1 MSRKVITMEQ
11 KLAAVFADVAAG
23 RATVTQVCAGLGIS
37 RDSYYRYRRRF
48 SAEGLA
54 GLQLRSRA
62 PKYSP
67 TRTGEAMTELIVA
80 ARQQL
85 EREGWD
91 NGAWSIHA
99 RLRHD
104 GVSDVPA
111 ARTIHRVLHRQ
122 GLITPEPRKRPRS
135 SYRRF
140 VFPATDDCWQIDA
153 FEHTLANPAAADPAA
168 VDPAAV
174 DPAAA
179 DPAAGV
185 VVVFEI
191 LDDHS
196 RYNVDAL
203 AWPQE
208 NTEGAWTAMTRAI
221 GRYGPP
227 RMVLSDNGLAFTGR
241 RVNSQ
246 VLFEKNLARL
256 GVKLINSRPG
266 HPQTNG
272 KNERAHATAQ
282 RWLAAQPPAATLTD
296 LQALLE
302 RYRTAYNRRPHQG
315 IDHHTPLQRRLA
327 GTRPTPPAPP
337 DQTPTHPHPPT
348 QVIEARA
355 SSRDGYLCLQNTIIP
370 LGTEYAELP
379 LTAFITGDHALVFY
393 REQLIRELIID
404 RARKRQPPAR
414 PRTGTRRTLT
424 YNPHP

>member
-11 KLAAVFADVAAG
+11 KLAAVFAEAASG
-23 RATVTQVCAGLGIS
+23 RATVTQVCAELGIS

-48 SAEGLA
+48 SAQGLI

-62 PKYSP
+62 PIHSP
-67 TRTGEAMTELIVA
+67 TRTGQEMTALIVA

-85 EREGWD
+85 EHEGWD

-104 GVSDVPA
+104 GITDLPC

-122 GLITPEPRKRPRS
+122 GLITPQPRKQPRS
-135 SYRRF
+135 SFRRF

-153 FEHTLANPAAADPAA
+153 FEHALADPAA
-168 VDPAAV
+168 T
-174 DPAAA
+174 
-179 DPAAGV
+179 V

-196 RYNVDAL
+196 RYHVAAL

-208 NTEGAWTAMTRAI
+208 TTEGAWTAMTQAI
-221 GRYGPP
+221 TRYGTP

-241 RVNSQ
+241 RVNSR
-246 VLFEKNLARL
+246 VLFEKNLAHL

-282 RWLAAQPPAATLTD
+282 RWLAAQPPATTLPD
-296 LQALLE
+296 LQTLLE

-315 IDHHTPLQRRLA
+315 IDHDTPLQRRLA
-327 GTRPTPPAPP
+327 GTRTPPAPAQP
-337 DQTPTHPHPPT
+337 RPHT
-348 QVIEARA
+348 QALEARA

-370 LGTEYAELP
+370 LGTEYAALP
-379 LTAFITGDHALVFY
+379 LTAFITGDHTLIFY
-393 REQLIRELIID
+393 REQLVRELIID
-404 RARKRQPPAR
+404 RTRKRQPPAR
-414 PRTGTRRTLT
+414 PRTGTRHTLT
-424 YNPHP
+424 YNPTPDRQTCPDTNRQLSAVT

>member
-1 MSRKVITMEQ
+1 MSRKVVTMEQ
-11 KLAAVFADVAAG
+11 KLAAVFADVACG
-23 RATVTQVCAGLGIS
+23 RATVTQVCTELGIS

-48 SAEGLA
+48 AAQGLA
-54 GLQLRSRA
+54 GLQRRSRA
-62 PKYSP
+62 PHRSP
-67 TRTGEAMTELIVA
+67 TRTGEAMTELIVT
-80 ARQQL
+80 ARGQL

-104 GVSDVPA
+104 GVDDVPA

-122 GLITPEPRKRPRS
+122 GLIIPAPRKRPRS

-153 FEHTLANPAAADPAA
+153 FEHPLADPAA
-168 VDPAAV
+168 SP
-174 DPAAA
+174 
-179 DPAAGV
+179 

-191 LDDHS
+191 IDDHS
-196 RYNVDAL
+196 RYHLDAL

-208 NTEGAWTAMTRAI
+208 TTEGAWTAMTRAI
-221 GRYGPP
+221 ARYGTP

-256 GVKLINSRPG
+256 GVKLINSKPR

-272 KNERAHATAQ
+272 KNERAHATTQ
-282 RWLAAQPPAATLTD
+282 RWLAAQPPADTLTD

-302 RYRTAYNRRPHQG
+302 RYRPAYNHRPHQG

-327 GTRPTPPAPP
+327 GTRPTPDTPDAPA
-337 DQTPTHPHPPT
+337 QQHAPT
-348 QVIEARA
+348 QVLEARA

-370 LGTEYAELP
+370 LGTEYATLP
-379 LTAFITGDHALVFY
+379 LTTFITGDHALVFY
-393 REQLIRELIID
+393 REQLVRELIID
-404 RARKRQPPAR
+404 RTRKRQPPAR
-414 PRTGTRRTLT
+414 PRTGARRTLT

>member
-11 KLAAVFADVAAG
+11 KLAAVFAEVASG
-23 RATVTQVCAGLGIS
+23 RATVTQVCAELGIS

-48 SAEGLA
+48 TTEGLA

-62 PKYSP
+62 PHHSP
-67 TRTGEAMTELIVA
+67 TRTSEAMTELIVT
-80 ARQQL
+80 ARAQL

-111 ARTIHRVLHRQ
+111 ARTIHRVLARQ

-153 FEHTLANPAAADPAA
+153 FEHALTDPAA
-168 VDPAAV
+168 SP
-174 DPAAA
+174 
-179 DPAAGV
+179 

-208 NTEGAWTAMTRAI
+208 TTEGAWTAMTRAI
-221 GRYGPP
+221 SRYGTP

-327 GTRPTPPAPP
+327 GTRPAPPAPT
-337 DQTPTHPHPPT
+337 QPHQYT
-348 QVIEARA
+348 QVVEARA

-370 LGTEYAELP
+370 LGTEYAALP
-379 LTAFITGDHALVFY
+379 LTAFITGDHVLVFY
-393 REQLIRELIID
+393 REQLVRELIID
-404 RARKRQPPAR
+404 RALKRQPPAR

>member
-11 KLAAVFADVAAG
+11 KLAAVFAEVAAG
-23 RATVTQVCAGLGIS
+23 RASVTQVCAELGIS
-37 RDSYYRYRRRF
+37 RDSYYRYRQRF
-48 SAEGLA
+48 TVEGLA
-54 GLQLRSRA
+54 GLQQRSRA
-62 PKYSP
+62 PKNSP
-67 TRTGEAMTELIVA
+67 TRTGQAMTELIVA

-85 EREGWD
+85 QHEGWD

-104 GVSDVPA
+104 GVHEVPS
-111 ARTIHRVLHRQ
+111 ARTIHRVLQRQ
-122 GLITPEPRKRPRS
+122 GLITPAPRKRPRS

-153 FEHTLANPAAADPAA
+153 FEHALTGSAAHT
-168 VDPAAV
+168 
-174 DPAAA
+174 
-179 DPAAGV
+179 

-196 RYNVDAL
+196 RYNVEAL

-221 GRYGPP
+221 SRYGTP

-266 HPQTNG
+266 HPQPNG
-272 KNERAHATAQ
+272 KNERAHAPAQ
-282 RWLAAQPPAATLTD
+282 RWLAAHPPAATLGD

-315 IDHHTPLQRRLA
+315 IDQHTPLQRRLA
-327 GTRPTPPAPP
+327 GTRPAPP
-337 DQTPTHPHPPT
+337 IPLQPPPHT
-348 QVIEARA
+348 QVLEARA
-355 SSRDGYLCLQNTIIP
+355 SSRDGSLCLQNTIIP
-370 LGTEYAELP
+370 LGTEYAALP
-379 LTAFITGDHALVFY
+379 LTTFIPGDHALVFY
-393 REQLIRELIID
+393 RQQLVRELIID
-404 RARKRQPPAR
+404 RTRRRQPPAR
-414 PRTGTRRTLT
+414 PRTGTRRSLS